1 LCVYKQITLLNNRHG
16 ATSSHGETDALT
28 DADGDVFRVS
38 LAAKLVILATVKFA
52 QLDPLGMGVEMEG
65 GKPGWNGNVQ
75 LLEVLIILY
84 YCVNLYVAAVLV
96 SVCRHSYSSASSAP
110 SRS

>member
-1 LCVYKQITLLNNRHG
+1 VCGADILLIISYRHG

-28 DADGDVFRVS
+28 DADGDVFTVS

-75 LLEVLIILY
+75 SLEVIIYTLFVLITHRYCYSCFCCY
-84 YCVNLYVAAVLV
+84 Y
-96 SVCRHSYSSASSAP
+96 
-110 SRS
+110 